1 MPTPESVTPVEERLQ
16 KILSRA
22 GLTSRR
28 QAEAWIE
35 EGRVE
40 VNGRV
45 VRRLGEKADAQHDD
59 IRVDG
64 QRVRPAGRRVVVAL
78 YKPRGVITS
87 LHDPEG
93 RPTVRDLV
101 ARVRER
107 VYPVG
112 RLDYHSEGLLLMT
125 NDGELAARLMA
136 PRSHCP
142 KVYEVKVRGNPE
154 LETLRRLARGVVLEG
169 RRTLPASVRWLRGQ
183 HNAWLEIRLVEG
195 RKNQIRR
202 MLLHAGHPVMKLR
215 RVRIGPLG
223 LGNLRPGEY
232 RVLSEVE
239 VEKLRAGLGD
249 TA

>member
-1 MPTPESVTPVEERLQ
+1 MPTPEPVPPVEERLQ

-22 GLTSRR
+22 GLASRR

-35 EGRVE
+35 DGRVE
-40 VNGRV
+40 VNGRL
-45 VRRLGEKADAQHDD
+45 VRRLGEKADPQRDD

-64 QRVRPAGRRVVVAL
+64 RRVHPAVRRIVVAL

-87 LHDPEG
+87 LHDPQG
-93 RPTVRDLV
+93 RTTVRELV

-107 VYPVG
+107 VYPIG

-136 PRSHCP
+136 PRSHCA
-142 KVYEVKVRGNPE
+142 KVYEVKVRGYPE
-154 LETLRRLARGVVLEG
+154 PETLRRLARGVELEG
-169 RRTLPASVRWLRGQ
+169 LRTLPASVRWLRGQ
-183 HNAWLEIRLVEG
+183 HNAWLEVRLVEG
-195 RKNQIRR
+195 RKNQIRK

-223 LGNLRPGEY
+223 LGNLRPGEF
-232 RVLSEVE
+232 RVLSEAE
-239 VEKLRAGLGD
+239 VERLWADLRD